1 MIENFL
7 SIKMLI
13 LIPIIG
19 CLIILLPLFPKNST
33 AIRRFA
39 KTVALVN
46 LLYSICLIAYFN
58 PELYGVSY
66 EQTLK
71 FGTSQWLSCL
81 GATFTFSLDG
91 FSILFVGLTC
101 FITFVVLSIS
111 KYFITSRQKLYYSLI
126 LIMQS
131 SILGLLC
138 AKDAILFVCFCQ
150 LQIIPLYF
158 LNTLWGAN
166 CENTKDKIRFLVS
179 SFLSV
184 SLVCLAVLLLV
195 YYNFRVTNN
204 LTANLQDLNINEL
217 IYTKAFQIFVFLCFF
232 FGFLLRL
239 GIFPFHKLFIDNV
252 KNAPIPISTLI
263 ITSGQLIG
271 IYGLYR
277 FNLLIFPEIFRLSA
291 MYIIILSLINLIIS
305 TTKAYIEHNIK
316 SIVAVFSLSNVSLIL
331 ISMCAL
337 NEFSIKGSIIYTVSN
352 ALIATGLM
360 TIVGAIARKTNN
372 QLDLKDLGGLAISM
386 PRLFN
391 FAAIISFAQM
401 NIPFLISF
409 AGLFMIMIG
418 VINMDTS
425 LNCLSIVS
433 MSVILLYV
441 FLNYISTLRVLNKTF
456 LVNYNDKYKT
466 IEDISINEFSILLLI
481 FLAILFFGVFTGGSI
496 VKVIDTFTI
505 IVGDLFGV

>member
-1 MIENFL
+1 
-7 SIKMLI
+7 
-13 LIPIIG
+13 
-19 CLIILLPLFPKNST
+19 
-33 AIRRFA
+33 
-39 KTVALVN
+39 
-46 LLYSICLIAYFN
+46 
-58 PELYGVSY
+58 
-66 EQTLK
+66 
-71 FGTSQWLSCL
+71 
-81 GATFTFSLDG
+81 
-91 FSILFVGLTC
+91 
-101 FITFVVLSIS
+101 
-111 KYFITSRQKLYYSLI
+111 
-126 LIMQS
+126 
-131 SILGLLC
+131 
-138 AKDAILFVCFCQ
+138 
-150 LQIIPLYF
+150 
-158 LNTLWGAN
+158 
-166 CENTKDKIRFLVS
+166 
-179 SFLSV
+179 
-184 SLVCLAVLLLV
+184 
-195 YYNFRVTNN
+195 
-204 LTANLQDLNINEL
+204 
-217 IYTKAFQIFVFLCFF
+217 
-232 FGFLLRL
+232 
-239 GIFPFHKLFIDNV
+239 
-252 KNAPIPISTLI
+252 
-263 ITSGQLIG
+263 
-271 IYGLYR
+271 
-277 FNLLIFPEIFRLSA
+277 

-305 TTKAYIEHNIK
+305 TTKAYIEQNIK

-331 ISMCAL
+331 ISICAL

-505 IVGDLFGV
+505 IVGDLIGV

>member
-1 MIENFL
+1 M
-7 SIKMLI
+7 
-13 LIPIIG
+13 
-19 CLIILLPLFPKNST
+19 
-33 AIRRFA
+33 
-39 KTVALVN
+39 
-46 LLYSICLIAYFN
+46 
-58 PELYGVSY
+58 
-66 EQTLK
+66 
-71 FGTSQWLSCL
+71 
-81 GATFTFSLDG
+81 
-91 FSILFVGLTC
+91 
-101 FITFVVLSIS
+101 
-111 KYFITSRQKLYYSLI
+111 
-126 LIMQS
+126 
-131 SILGLLC
+131 
-138 AKDAILFVCFCQ
+138 
-150 LQIIPLYF
+150 
-158 LNTLWGAN
+158 
-166 CENTKDKIRFLVS
+166 
-179 SFLSV
+179 
-184 SLVCLAVLLLV
+184 
-195 YYNFRVTNN
+195 
-204 LTANLQDLNINEL
+204 TANLQDLNINEL

-305 TTKAYIEHNIK
+305 TTKAYIEQNIK

-331 ISMCAL
+331 ISICAL

-505 IVGDLFGV
+505 IVGDLIGV